1 MAYVDLTADFRG
13 RKVLPEILQREVA
26 LKSDKTEYTGVV
38 YNISTSTMMGSY
50 IDFPGHI
57 KETDDGVN
65 GANSDLAD
73 FTNMSA
79 AVIRFDRAGE
89 PGGITAEDLE
99 NAYGGVPDTQ
109 AVIINALGYVSSFD
123 IPPRSVYLTL
133 DAVEWL
139 KKTPCK
145 VLVSDIY
152 ESTALEGVFLDL
164 GYVIGNNDRCK
175 SAAVVKY
182 LFGNCSY
189 KFVYSKRSQFG
200 IVCKSR
206 GSDRCYRLF
215 TVIAF
220 HYYVSG
226 STSHAYQLIFCVVD

>member
-13 RKVLPEILQREVA
+13 RKVLPEIVQREVA

-79 AVIRFDRAGE
+79 AVIRFDRAGQ

-99 NAYGGVPDTQ
+99 KSYGGVPDTQ
-109 AVIINALGYVSSFD
+109 AVIINALGSVSSFD

-145 VLVSDIY
+145 LLVSDIY
-152 ESTALEGVFLDL
+152 ESTALEGVFLKL
-164 GYVIGNNDRCK
+164 FEGGISTVCEPANLHKLPAGK
-175 SAAVVKY
+175 VK
-182 LFGNCSY
+182 L
-189 KFVYSKRSQFG
+189 
-200 IVCKSR
+200 
-206 GSDRCYRLF
+206 
-215 TVIAF
+215 TVHFAKIPI
-220 HYYVSG
+220 
-226 STSHAYQLIFCVVD
+226 TQLPCTLVAEF

>member
-13 RKVLPEILQREVA
+13 RKVLPEIVQREVA

-57 KETDDGVN
+57 RETDDGVN

-79 AVIRFDRAGE
+79 AVIRFDQAGQ

-109 AVIINALGYVSSFD
+109 AVIINALGSVSSFD

-152 ESTALEGVFLDL
+152 ESTALEGVFLKL
-164 GYVIGNNDRCK
+164 FEGGISTVCEPANLHKLPAGK
-175 SAAVVKY
+175 VK
-182 LFGNCSY
+182 L
-189 KFVYSKRSQFG
+189 
-200 IVCKSR
+200 
-206 GSDRCYRLF
+206 
-215 TVIAF
+215 TVHFAKIPI
-220 HYYVSG
+220 
-226 STSHAYQLIFCVVD
+226 TQLPCTLVAEF